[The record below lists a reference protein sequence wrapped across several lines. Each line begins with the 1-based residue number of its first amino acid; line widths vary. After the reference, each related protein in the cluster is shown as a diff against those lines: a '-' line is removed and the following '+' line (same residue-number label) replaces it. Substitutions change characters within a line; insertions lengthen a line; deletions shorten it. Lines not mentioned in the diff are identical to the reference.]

1 MLNANIQAT
10 DEQCAILKVV
20 GEATVENAQ
29 PLQQALLEG
38 LRSYRQLGIDCS
50 AVSAIDFFA
59 IQMLCSAHRTS
70 VVWGK
75 TFTFHGEQAA
85 TVQDTIQ
92 AVGFA
97 RHAGCAQCQDS
108 ARCMWI

>member
-10 DEQCAILKVV
+10 GEQSAILKVL

-29 PLQQALLEG
+29 QLQEALLEG

-50 AVSAIDFFA
+50 AVSAIDFFT

-75 TFTFHGEQAA
+75 TFTFHGEPAA
-85 TVQDTIQ
+85 TVRDTIQ
-92 AVGFA
+92 AVGFS
-97 RHAGCAQCQDS
+97 RHAGCALCPENV
-108 ARCMWI
+108 RCMWI